1 MQRINHSQV
10 DYYVSNRLP
19 FILHKSAKATY
30 ESGIYRVFSYNTL
43 IFKLYPD
50 GYYELDDG
58 YYSMTTSRLRNHIK
72 KVIPLM
78 GWKDKNG
85 TSQVSGIR
93 IRVKRKIND
102 NIED

>member
-19 FILHKSAKATY
+19 FILHQSAHATY
-30 ESGIYRVFSYNTL
+30 ESGIYRVFSYDTL

-50 GYYELDDG
+50 GYYVLDDG

-78 GWKDKNG
+78 GWKDRNG

-93 IRVKRKIND
+93 IRVKRKIDD